1 MGSIAI
7 RSKGTKVSEEFA
19 TTYRLYLGKAQEE
32 MEYIRQEL
40 EACQRC
46 GLETNKEGKVMGSG
60 FPLSDIMLV
69 KSRLFQEETERGVA
83 FYGEAADVVQKAC
96 QALDHLKFEYLY
108 GTNAVKCRLI
118 SSDPSVS
125 SRSPISPGP
134 SIRKN
139 CSLFLKMEILTCQPR
154 FILAMGQEAIEVL
167 NLISPTLGDRLEF
180 QPGAIF
186 NYRPKTRVRVTYDLL
201 DSLEDMEKKK
211 QLWTDLKK
219 LDSLYG
225 DYLSQKVWSKNV
237 LKRSP

>member
-1 MGSIAI
+1 M
-7 RSKGTKVSEEFA
+7 SEEFA

-46 GLETNKEGKVMGSG
+46 GLEVSKDAKVMGSG

-83 FYGEAADVVQKAC
+83 FYGEAADVVEKAC

-108 GTNAVKCRLI
+108 GTNAIKCRLI
-118 SSDPSVS
+118 SSGS
-125 SRSPISPGP
+125 

-154 FILAMGQEAIEVL
+154 FILAMGQETVEVL

-186 NYRPKTRVRVTYDLL
+186 NYRPKTRALVTCDLL

-211 QLWTDLKK
+211 QLWVDLKK

-225 DYLSQKVWSKNV
+225 DYLKRRVRPESILKKSQ
-237 LKRSP
+237 

>member
-1 MGSIAI
+1 M
-7 RSKGTKVSEEFA
+7 SEEFA

-46 GLETNKEGKVMGSG
+46 GLEVSKDAKVMGSG

-83 FYGEAADVVQKAC
+83 FYGEAADVVEKAC

-108 GTNAVKCRLI
+108 GTNAIKCRLI
-118 SSDPSVS
+118 CSGS
-125 SRSPISPGP
+125 

-154 FILAMGQEAIEVL
+154 FILAMGQEAVEVL
-167 NLISPTLGDRLEF
+167 NLISPALGDRLGF

-186 NYRPKTRVRVTYDLL
+186 NYRPKTRALVTYDLR

-211 QLWTDLKK
+211 QLWADLRK
-219 LDSLYG
+219 LNSIYG
-225 DYLSQKVWSKNV
+225 DYLSQRVRSESI
-237 LKRSP
+237 LKRS

>member
-1 MGSIAI
+1 M
-7 RSKGTKVSEEFA
+7 SEEFA

-46 GLETNKEGKVMGSG
+46 GLEVGKGAKVVGSG

-69 KSRLFQEETERGVA
+69 KSRLSQEETKTGVA
-83 FYGEAADVVQKAC
+83 FYGEGADVVEKAC

-108 GTNAVKCRLI
+108 GTNAIKC
-118 SSDPSVS
+118 PF
-125 SRSPISPGP
+125 ISPSP

-154 FILAMGQEAIEVL
+154 FILAMGQEAVEAL
-167 NLISPTLGDRLEF
+167 NFISPTLGDRLEF

-186 NYRPKTRVRVTYDLL
+186 NYRPKTRVLVTYDLL

-211 QLWTDLKK
+211 QLWVDLTK
-219 LDSLYG
+219 LNSLYG
-225 DYLSQKVWSKNV
+225 DYLSQRVRSESI
-237 LKRSP
+237 LKKSQ

>member
-1 MGSIAI
+1 
-7 RSKGTKVSEEFA
+7 VSEEFA

-40 EACQRC
+40 EACERC
-46 GLETNKEGKVMGSG
+46 GLEVSKDAKVMGSG

-83 FYGEAADVVQKAC
+83 FYGEAADVVEKAC

-108 GTNAVKCRLI
+108 GTNAIKCHLI
-118 SSDPSVS
+118 SSGPSSSSEPSV
-125 SRSPISPGP
+125 
-134 SIRKN
+134 RKN

-167 NLISPTLGDRLEF
+167 NLISPSLGDRLEF
-180 QPGAIF
+180 QPGSIF
-186 NYRPKTRVRVTYDLL
+186 NYRPKTRALVTYDLL
-201 DSLEDMEKKK
+201 ESLEDMEKKK

-225 DYLSQKVWSKNV
+225 DYLSQKVRSKNV

>member
-1 MGSIAI
+1 M
-7 RSKGTKVSEEFA
+7 SEEFA

-46 GLETNKEGKVMGSG
+46 GLEVGKDGKVMGSG

-69 KSRLFQEETERGVA
+69 KSRLSQEETKRGVA
-83 FYGEAADVVQKAC
+83 FYGEVADVVEKAC

-108 GTNAVKCRLI
+108 GTNAIKCRPI
-118 SSDPSVS
+118 SSDS
-125 SRSPISPGP
+125 SISSDP

-139 CSLFLKMEILTCQPR
+139 CSLFLKMEILTSQPR

-167 NLISPTLGDRLEF
+167 NLISPALGDRLEF

-186 NYRPKTRVRVTYDLL
+186 NYRPKTRVLVTCDLL

-211 QLWTDLKK
+211 QLWSDLKK

-225 DYLSQKVWSKNV
+225 DC
-237 LKRSP
+237 LKRRVRPEEAKNK

>member
-1 MGSIAI
+1 M
-7 RSKGTKVSEEFA
+7 SEELA

-46 GLETNKEGKVMGSG
+46 GLEVSKDAKVMGSG

-83 FYGEAADVVQKAC
+83 FYGEAAEVVEKAC

-108 GTNAVKCRLI
+108 GTNAIKCHLI
-118 SSDPSVS
+118 SSGPSMF
-125 SRSPISPGP
+125 PDP

-154 FILAMGQEAIEVL
+154 FILALGQEAVEVL
-167 NLISPTLGDRLEF
+167 NLISPALGDRLEF

-186 NYRPKTRVRVTYDLL
+186 NYRPKTRALVTYDLL

-211 QLWTDLKK
+211 QLWADLRK
-219 LDSLYG
+219 LNSIYG
-225 DYLSQKVWSKNV
+225 DCLSQRVRSESI
-237 LKRSP
+237 LKRS

>member
-1 MGSIAI
+1 M
-7 RSKGTKVSEEFA
+7 SEEFA

-46 GLETNKEGKVMGSG
+46 GLEVGKGAKVVGSG

-69 KSRLFQEETERGVA
+69 KSRLSQEETKTGVA
-83 FYGEAADVVQKAC
+83 FYGEGADVVEKAC

-108 GTNAVKCRLI
+108 GTNAIKCHLISSGPSI
-118 SSDPSVS
+118 SSDPSV
-125 SRSPISPGP
+125 
-134 SIRKN
+134 RKN

-154 FILAMGQEAIEVL
+154 FILAMGQEAVEAL
-167 NLISPTLGDRLEF
+167 NFISPTLGDRLEF

-186 NYRPKTRVRVTYDLL
+186 NYRPKTRVLVTYDLL

-211 QLWTDLKK
+211 QLWVDLTK
-219 LDSLYG
+219 LNSLYG
-225 DYLSQKVWSKNV
+225 DYLSQRVRSESI
-237 LKRSP
+237 LKKSQ

>member
-1 MGSIAI
+1 M
-7 RSKGTKVSEEFA
+7 SEEFA

-46 GLETNKEGKVMGSG
+46 GLEVSKDAKVMGSG

-83 FYGEAADVVQKAC
+83 FYGEAADVVEKAC
-96 QALDHLKFEYLY
+96 QALDHLQFEYLY
-108 GTNAVKCRLI
+108 GTNAIKCGLI
-118 SSDPSVS
+118 FSGPPISPGPAISP
-125 SRSPISPGP
+125 RSPISPGP
-134 SIRKN
+134 PIRKN

-167 NLISPTLGDRLEF
+167 NLISPALGDRLGF

-186 NYRPKTRVRVTYDLL
+186 NYRPKTRVLVTHDLL
-201 DSLEDMEKKK
+201 DSLEDMKKKK
-211 QLWTDLKK
+211 QLWADLRK
-219 LDSLYG
+219 LNSIYG
-225 DYLSQKVWSKNV
+225 DYLSQRVRSENT
-237 LKRSP
+237 LKRSQ